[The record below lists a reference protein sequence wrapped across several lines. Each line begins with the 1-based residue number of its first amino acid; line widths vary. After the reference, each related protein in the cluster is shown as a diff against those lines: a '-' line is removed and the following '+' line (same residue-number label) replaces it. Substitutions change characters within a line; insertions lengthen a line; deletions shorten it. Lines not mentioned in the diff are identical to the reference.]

1 MAKIKGLGDVI
12 YYLTKYTGIRWLVKK
27 IWGEDCGCDE
37 RQEEWNNAIPF
48 NSKPKDISIY
58 NKPKATPKL

>member
-1 MAKIKGLGDVI
+1 MAKVKGLGDVV
-12 YYLTKYTGIRWLVKK
+12 YLLTKYTGIRWLVKK
-27 IWGEDCGCDE
+27 IWGDDCGCDE
-37 RQEEWNNAIPF
+37 RQEEWNNAVPF